1 MGYDSC
7 SMNKPFDQLPD
18 VASQFDPRGIA
29 LHSVGIRQLR
39 LPVRLLTPAGTE
51 QTVVAVAD
59 LGVDIEADQRGTH
72 MSRLVETLY
81 EWASEPREPQAV
93 RLLLQLTQERLNSRR
108 AHLLLRF
115 PYFIPLNAPITGV
128 SGLLDVEVEWDCAL
142 NNGASCSTS
151 LFIFPAMT
159 LCPCSKEISDYGAHN
174 QRAIVRLW
182 IQTRDRHPRLPEEYL
197 PLVQESSSALVYP
210 VLKRPDEKYITER
223 TYDTPRFV
231 EDVAREM
238 VLRLQNR
245 SELRWFRVECES
257 IESIHNHNAFAVYES
272 PRPK

>member
-1 MGYDSC
+1 MKKVSH
-7 SMNKPFDQLPD
+7 SLPD
-18 VASQFDPRGIA
+18 VASQPDLRGIA
-29 LHSVGIRQLR
+29 LHTVGIRHLR
-39 LPVRLLTPAGTE
+39 LPLRLMTPAGTE
-51 QTVVAVAD
+51 QAVVAVAD

-81 EWASEPREPQAV
+81 EWSSAPHAPQEV
-93 RLLLQLTQERLNSRR
+93 RALLQLTQERLNSRR
-108 AHLLLRF
+108 AHLILRF
-115 PYFIPLNAPITGV
+115 PYFIPLSAPVTGTR
-128 SGLLDVEVEWDCAL
+128 GLLDIEVEWDCAL
-142 NNGASCSTS
+142 VNGASCSTS
-151 LFIFPAMT
+151 LFVFPSMT

-174 QRAIVRLW
+174 QRAFVRLW
-182 IQTRDRHPRLPEEYL
+182 VQTRDQHPRLPDDYL
-197 PLVQESSSALVYP
+197 TLVQESSSALVYP

-223 TYDTPRFV
+223 TYETPRFV

-245 SELRWFRVECES
+245 QELRWFRVECES